1 MSQTAGKTIHCKA
14 AICWA
19 AGEELKVEEIE
30 VAPPQA
36 HEVRIQIL
44 HTGELSRIDS
54 LHRYPFAE
62 YVLRYLSYGRVYS
75 QWQGFRGK
83 HINP

>member
-1 MSQTAGKTIHCKA
+1 MSNTAGKTIHCKA

-19 AGEELKVEEIE
+19 AGEELKIEEVE

-44 HTGELSRIDS
+44 HTGMIDGF
-54 LHRYPFAE
+54 Y
-62 YVLRYLSYGRVYS
+62 RVIS
-75 QWQGFRGK
+75 F
-83 HINP
+83 